1 MTTKARVSTLIID
14 CHGDDLVVAT
24 RFWTAA
30 LGRNATEGDPA
41 TAKYVSL
48 EKVPGQV
55 DLHLQKVD
63 HESRIHLD
71 IDTEDVEP
79 EVARLEALGARR
91 IETVKS
97 WVVMEAP
104 TGHRFCV
111 VKVAKPA

>member
-1 MTTKARVSTLIID
+1 MSSKARVSTLIID
-14 CHGDDLVVAT
+14 CQGKDLVEAT
-24 RFWTAA
+24 KFWTAA
-30 LGRNATEGDPA
+30 LGRNPVEGDPA
-41 TAKYVSL
+41 SAKYVSL

-71 IDTEDVEP
+71 IDAEDVEG
-79 EVARLEALGARR
+79 EVARLEALGAKRL
-91 IETVKS
+91 EAVKS